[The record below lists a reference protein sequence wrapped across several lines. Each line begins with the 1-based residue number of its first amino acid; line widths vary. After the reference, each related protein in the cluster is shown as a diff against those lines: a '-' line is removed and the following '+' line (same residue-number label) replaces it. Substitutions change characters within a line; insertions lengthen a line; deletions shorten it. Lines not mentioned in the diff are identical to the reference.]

1 MRLRST
7 ARRVVLEAAGWLL
20 VLAGIAALVLPGPG
34 LVLLAA
40 GLVLLAEQYP
50 WAERRLEPVRA
61 AALRA
66 AREGVATWP
75 RLLASS
81 GGSVG
86 LVALGV
92 LWAASP
98 PAPPW
103 WPIHERYWLAGGW
116 ATAATLFVSGAC
128 ALALVGWS
136 WQRFSRGCPRTSR
149 RPTGTTS

>member
-7 ARRVVLEAAGWLL
+7 ARRVVLETVGWLL

-75 RLLASS
+75 RLLLSLS
-81 GGSVG
+81 GAAA
-86 LVALGV
+86 LVALGA

-98 PAPPW
+98 PAPEW

-116 ATAATLFVSGAC
+116 GTAATLFLSGAC
-128 ALALVGWS
+128 AVGLLAWS
-136 WQRFSRGCPRTSR
+136 WRRFRG
-149 RPTGTTS
+149 